1 MKSTTKA
8 VLSVSALMLGSIWFF
23 RPFATVDRHYL
34 CEGKRKYISVVGTN
48 ESTNAILGLRLKRY
62 SNIGDSPYYVNYK
75 LIYDKNELLSAFGNM
90 YTHDE
95 NSKSFVD
102 FDNERTIIEKW
113 EPSQNKKIGYVFVFD
128 SLTGTV
134 NYVHRFKN
142 DNEINVET
150 FNGKC
155 KQTDGEL

>member
-1 MKSTTKA
+1 MKSSTKA

-23 RPFATVDRHYL
+23 RPFETVDRHYL
-34 CEGKRKYISVVGTN
+34 CEGKRKYTRLAGIN

-62 SNIGDSPYYVNYK
+62 SNIGESPYYVNYR
-75 LIYDKNELLSAFGNM
+75 LIYDKNESLSTFDNM
-90 YTHDE
+90 YTHDK
-95 NSKSFVD
+95 NNNSFVD

-113 EPSQNKKIGYVFVFD
+113 EPNQNKKIGYVFVFD
-128 SLTGTV
+128 SLTSTV
-134 NYVHRFKN
+134 NYVHRFTN
-142 DNEINVET
+142 DNETNVET